1 VTASARQ
8 QKIQKSIG
16 RGLFR
21 LSPFARPAI
30 SRDAMGYE
38 EALKSANTIVIVC
51 RAVIVEA
58 IMSVEEHKAKVKR
71 SIRCFVLTVSDT
83 RDATTDTSGQLI
95 KSQLA
100 DEGHYLAGYR
110 IVKDEPAEINVLLQE
125 AIANPEIE
133 AVIVNGGTGISPR
146 DSTYEVIVKLFDKKL
161 DGFGE
166 IFRYLSYLDIGSA
179 AIMSRA
185 AAGTARGK
193 VLISL
198 PGSRGA
204 VTLAMEK
211 LILPEIRHMVSQLQ
225 GK

>member
-1 VTASARQ
+1 
-8 QKIQKSIG
+8 
-16 RGLFR
+16 
-21 LSPFARPAI
+21 
-30 SRDAMGYE
+30 
-38 EALKSANTIVIVC
+38 
-51 RAVIVEA
+51 
-58 IMSVEEHKAKVKR
+58 MSVHEHKEKGKK
-71 SIRCFVLTVSDT
+71 SIRCFVITVSDT
-83 RDATTDTSGQLI
+83 RDEKSDTSGQTI
-95 KSQLA
+95 KQFLTGN
-100 DEGHYLAGYR
+100 GHQTSGYR
-110 IVKDEPAEINVLLQE
+110 IVKDEPLDIAALLEQ
-125 AIANPEIE
+125 ALGQNDID

-146 DSTYEVIVKLFDKKL
+146 DGTFEVVDRFLEKKL

-198 PGSRGA
+198 PGSKGA

-225 GK
+225 SN

>member
-1 VTASARQ
+1 
-8 QKIQKSIG
+8 
-16 RGLFR
+16 
-21 LSPFARPAI
+21 
-30 SRDAMGYE
+30 
-38 EALKSANTIVIVC
+38 
-51 RAVIVEA
+51 
-58 IMSVEEHKAKVKR
+58 MSVHEHKEKAKKSV
-71 SIRCFVLTVSDT
+71 RCFVITVSDT
-83 RDATTDTSGQLI
+83 RDETTDTSGQAI
-95 KSQLA
+95 KQFLTSDAHQT
-100 DEGHYLAGYR
+100 AGYR
-110 IVKDEPAEINVLLQE
+110 IVKDEPAQIEALLNE
-125 AIANPEIE
+125 ALGNSDVE
-133 AVIVNGGTGISPR
+133 AVIVNGGTGIAPR
-146 DSTYEVIVKLFDKKL
+146 DGTYEVVSRFFDKKL

-198 PGSRGA
+198 PGSNGA

>member
-1 VTASARQ
+1 MAVHEHKEKA
-8 QKIQKSIG
+8 QKS
-16 RGLFR
+16 
-21 LSPFARPAI
+21 
-30 SRDAMGYE
+30 
-38 EALKSANTIVIVC
+38 V
-51 RAVIVEA
+51 
-58 IMSVEEHKAKVKR
+58 
-71 SIRCFVLTVSDT
+71 RCFVITVSDS
-83 RDATTDTSGQLI
+83 RDESTDTSGQTI
-95 KSQLA
+95 KQFLTG
-100 DEGHYLAGYR
+100 EGHQAAGYR
-110 IVKDEPAEINVLLQE
+110 IVKDEPAEIEALLNE
-125 AIANPEIE
+125 ALGIRDVE
-133 AVIVNGGTGISPR
+133 AVIVNGGTGIAPR
-146 DSTYEVIVKLFDKKL
+146 DGTYEVVSRFLEKNL

-198 PGSRGA
+198 PGSKGA